1 LLDITSD
8 KQREFLFDMQMKD
21 VESIARELMSNAG
34 TIREEFTTA
43 KHLEHVRPMF
53 QVNQKRINIKKNFF
67 FVFRKLGH
75 HV

>member
-1 LLDITSD
+1 
-8 KQREFLFDMQMKD
+8 MKD

-53 QVNQKRINIKKNFF
+53 QVKNDRHKSPSNGLLLSESLVA
-67 FVFRKLGH
+67 VFSGIQRWLTR
-75 HV
+75 

>member
-1 LLDITSD
+1 
-8 KQREFLFDMQMKD
+8 MKD

-53 QVNQKRINIKKNFF
+53 QVKNDRHKSPSKGLLLSESLVA
-67 FVFRKLGH
+67 VFSSIQRWLTR
-75 HV
+75 

>member
-1 LLDITSD
+1 MLDITSD

-67 FVFRKLGH
+67 FCF
-75 HV
+75 

>member
-67 FVFRKLGH
+67 FCF
-75 HV
+75 

>member
-1 LLDITSD
+1 MKNCFFLFSSHLLDITSD
-8 KQREFLFDMQMKD
+8 KQRELLFDMQMKD

-53 QVNQKRINIKKNFF
+53 QVNKFN
-67 FVFRKLGH
+67 
-75 HV
+75 